1 MLFLGVVHPRL
12 AFQSL
17 KWQLKRVA
25 VWLCWQKVLGI
36 LFSRTRSNMFFS
48 PVTMTLVYHLSKIL
62 LVDFIDFGL
71 DNVEATFL
79 LFHFFFF

>member
-1 MLFLGVVHPRL
+1 
-12 AFQSL
+12 
-17 KWQLKRVA
+17 
-25 VWLCWQKVLGI
+25 
-36 LFSRTRSNMFFS
+36 MFFS

-79 LFHFFFF
+79 LFHFFFFFEKCTWPVIWFPIVVCFLVGRYTDV